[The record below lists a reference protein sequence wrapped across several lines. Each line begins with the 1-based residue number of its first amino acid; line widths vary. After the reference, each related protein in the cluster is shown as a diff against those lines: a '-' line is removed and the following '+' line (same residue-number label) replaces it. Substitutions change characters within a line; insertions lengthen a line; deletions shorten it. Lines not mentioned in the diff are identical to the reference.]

1 MITPVESG
9 MALAAGSLTTLSP
22 CVLPMLPVVLGGAV
36 QANRL
41 APAAIGAGMVVSFAV
56 LGVAMGVL
64 GDIVGLNSDGIRTA
78 GAWLLLAMAVVL
90 LVPQLSARMSSML
103 SPVATMAGDRSSA
116 VDPRSLGGAFLLGG
130 LLGMVW
136 SPCSGPLLGSTL
148 MLVASE
154 GGAMRGGLLLGLF
167 GLGAA
172 VPLVGLA
179 YASRAGFMRF
189 RDRVLPRMATLKTAF
204 GVVVGL
210 VAIAILTGAD
220 KRIEAVL
227 TQALPE
233 AWLNLTVMF

>member
-1 MITPVESG
+1 MITPVEIG

-56 LGVAMGVL
+56 LGVAIGVL
-64 GDIVGLNSDGIRTA
+64 GDIVGLNSDGIRIA

-90 LVPQLSARMSSML
+90 LVPGLSARMSSAL
-103 SPVATMAGDRSSA
+103 SPVASVAGERSAA

-154 GGAMRGGLLLGLF
+154 GGAVRGGLLLGLF

-179 YASRAGFMRF
+179 YVSRAGFMRF
-189 RDRVLPRMATLKTAF
+189 RDRVLPYMAALKTAF
-204 GVVVGL
+204 GIVVGL
-210 VAIAILTGAD
+210 VAIAILTGVD

-227 TQALPE
+227 TQALPD

>member
-1 MITPVESG
+1 MITLLESG

-41 APAAIGAGMVVSFAV
+41 APAAIGLGMVVTFAV

-64 GDIVGLNSDGIRTA
+64 GDAVGLDSDLIRVV
-78 GAWLLLAMAVVL
+78 GAWMLVGMAVVL
-90 LVPQLSARMSSML
+90 LVPGLSARMSAVL
-103 SPVATMAGDRSSA
+103 SPVASAASARSAS
-116 VDPRSLGGAFLLGG
+116 VDSRSLGGAFLLGA

-136 SPCSGPLLGSTL
+136 SPCSGPLLGSTM

-154 GGAMRGGLLLGLF
+154 GGVLRGGILLGLF
-167 GLGAA
+167 GVGAA
-172 VPLVGLA
+172 IPLVGLA

-189 RDRVLPRMATLKTAF
+189 RDGVLPRMELLKKLF

-210 VAIAILTGAD
+210 VGVAILTGVD

-227 TQALPE
+227 TQALPD